1 MKELKHI
8 SPVNTLLSTL
18 ICGVLALG
26 TADLQAAKAP
36 MSPKELEKESSHI
49 VSGKVISVTTKV
61 QKSKIERSFGLH
73 RDKVYTIK
81 LKVASVWKGAG
92 VKVGQEILIE
102 AWQPSTRIPPVP
114 GLQGH
119 QPVPGKGD
127 AVKMYLLKNK
137 KEKACQP
144 LLPNGIA
151 ITKKA
156 KKTK

>member
-1 MKELKHI
+1 L
-8 SPVNTLLSTL
+8 V
-18 ICGVLALG
+18 CGVLAFG
-26 TADLQAAKAP
+26 TVDLQAAKVP

-92 VKVGQEILIE
+92 VKVGQEILIG

-137 KEKACQP
+137 KEKAYQP
-144 LLPNGIA
+144 LLPNGIV

-156 KKTK
+156 EKVK

>member
-1 MKELKHI
+1 MNRRRIPFLVKQSI
-8 SPVNTLLSTL
+8 SALV
-18 ICGVLALG
+18 CGVLAFG
-26 TADLQAAKAP
+26 TVDLQAAKVP

-92 VKVGQEILIE
+92 VKVGQEILIG

>member
-1 MKELKHI
+1 MIKQRTSFLFRQLI
-8 SPVNTLLSTL
+8 VCL

-36 MSPKELEKESSHI
+36 MNSKELEKESSYI

-61 QKSKIERSFGLH
+61 QKSKIERSLGLH
-73 RDKVYTIK
+73 RDKVYAIK
-81 LKVASVWKGAG
+81 LKVASVSKGSG
-92 VKVGQEILIE
+92 VKIGQEILIE

-119 QPVPGKGD
+119 EPVPGKGD

-137 KEKACQP
+137 KEKAYQP

-156 KKTK
+156 K

>member
-1 MKELKHI
+1 MEMKQ
-8 SPVNTLLSTL
+8 LLGIIT
-18 ICGVLALG
+18 VFALG
-26 TADLQAAKAP
+26 TVALQAAKVP

-61 QKSKIERSFGLH
+61 QKSKVERSLGLH

-81 LKVASVWKGAG
+81 LKVASVSKGTG

-119 QPVPGKGD
+119 EPVPEKGD
-127 AVKMYLLKNK
+127 TVEMYLLKNK
-137 KEKACQP
+137 KSKAYEP
-144 LLPNGIA
+144 LLPNGIE